1 MSNIGRTRKNILKNK
16 YSMKYNKQNK
26 TLTNGGR
33 IGDDGKKT
41 ALNIISKIDK
51 SVVSFFKKP
60 DSPSKTV
67 IADLI
72 KVEKTQGAKIGNTKS
87 IDKMDNIIV
96 NSFDEVEDFV
106 ESRVTK
112 KLINDT
118 IEKIM
123 EKTPKSVINISK
135 IISNEIIS
143 TLKKKIDDNNK
154 MLREIK
160 KDIELIKIVTKSF
173 NKEEEETIKLIQY
186 YKNSHELLVSRL
198 IPPSSSSTTKNI
210 TGVNSKEMTDGL
222 TSFVKKQFV
231 IMLGS
236 LIRGKVFAGFIIVKN
251 ISKVFLNSMT
261 TTIPLII
268 KDNVVISG
276 ESYWSLLPGIYYWLI
291 ENTKK
296 NTGFMIKYAPI
307 FGCVYLSYI
316 IRNYYIVKYEQKKL
330 SS

>member
-1 MSNIGRTRKNILKNK
+1 MPNIGITRKNILKNK

-26 TLTNGGR
+26 TVNNGGQS
-33 IGDDGKKT
+33 GDDGKKI
-41 ALNIISKIDK
+41 ALNVISKIDK

-67 IADLI
+67 MTDLI
-72 KVEKTQGAKIGNTKS
+72 KMEKTRGAKIGDTKS
-87 IDKMDNIIV
+87 IDKMDSIIV

-106 ESRVTK
+106 ESRETK
-112 KLINDT
+112 KLINGT

-123 EKTPKSVINISK
+123 EKTPKSMINISK
-135 IISNEIIS
+135 IIINEIIS
-143 TLKKKIDDNNK
+143 TLKKKTDDNNK

-173 NKEEEETIKLIQY
+173 NKEEEETIKLIQH
-186 YKNSHELLVSRL
+186 YKNSHELLISRL
-198 IPPSSSSTTKNI
+198 TPPSSSPAVKNMM
-210 TGVNSKEMTDGL
+210 GVTSKEMTNGL
-222 TSFVKKQFV
+222 KDFVKMQFL
-231 IMLGS
+231 IILGS
-236 LIRGKVFAGFIIVKN
+236 LVRGKVFDGFIIVKN
-251 ISKVFLNSMT
+251 ISKVFINSVT

-291 ENTKK
+291 ENTQK